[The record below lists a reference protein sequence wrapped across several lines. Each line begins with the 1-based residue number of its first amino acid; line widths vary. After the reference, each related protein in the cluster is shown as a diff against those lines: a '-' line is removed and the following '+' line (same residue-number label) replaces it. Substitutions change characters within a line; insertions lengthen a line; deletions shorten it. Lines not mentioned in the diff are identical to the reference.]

1 MEILLRGGIFMS
13 INKYE
18 INIYEQIARNIKK
31 YRKEAGITQAELA
44 ERIGVSHEFIRRN
57 ESKKGKKSF
66 SVDTVWKISIALD
79 IQPGQLFE
87 IDLDELVQQ

>member
-1 MEILLRGGIFMS
+1 MS

-44 ERIGVSHEFIRRN
+44 EKIGVSHEFIRRN

-66 SVDTVWKISIALD
+66 SVDTVWKISIALN
-79 IQPGQLFE
+79 IHPGQLFE
-87 IDLDELVQQ
+87 IDLDELIQQ

>member
-1 MEILLRGGIFMS
+1 MS

-44 ERIGVSHEFIRRN
+44 EKIGVSHEFIRRN

>member
-1 MEILLRGGIFMS
+1 MS

-44 ERIGVSHEFIRRN
+44 EKIGVSHEFIRRN

-66 SVDTVWKISIALD
+66 SVDTIWKISIALD
-79 IQPGQLFE
+79 IQPGKLFE

>member
-1 MEILLRGGIFMS
+1 MYNMS

-44 ERIGVSHEFIRRN
+44 EKIGVSHEFIRRN

-66 SVDTVWKISIALD
+66 SVDTVWKISVALN
-79 IQPGQLFE
+79 IQPGKLFE
-87 IDLDELVQQ
+87 IDLDELIQQ

>member
-1 MEILLRGGIFMS
+1 MEILLRGGIIMS

>member
-1 MEILLRGGIFMS
+1 MRGKIQLS

-44 ERIGVSHEFIRRN
+44 EKIGVSHEFIRRN

-66 SVDTVWKISIALD
+66 SVDTIWKISIALD
-79 IQPGQLFE
+79 IQPGKLFE

>member
-1 MEILLRGGIFMS
+1 MEVFF

-18 INIYEQIARNIKK
+18 INIYEQIAKNIKK
-31 YRKEAGITQAELA
+31 YRMQAGITQAELA
-44 ERIGVSHEFIRRN
+44 EKIGVSHEFIRRN

-79 IQPGQLFE
+79 IAPGLLFE
-87 IDLDELVQQ
+87 IDMDQLINQ

>member
-1 MEILLRGGIFMS
+1 MS

-31 YRKEAGITQAELA
+31 YRKEAGITQAKIKKK
-44 ERIGVSHEFIRRN
+44 IGVSHEFIRRN